1 MTFNTINII
10 LILSVFLNIALLWY
24 IREVLT
30 KLWFLADNTDELQHR
45 LKLFAEHVTS
55 VYELEMYYGDTTL
68 EALLEHSKEISEYIK
83 EYEEIYSLV
92 HKEEELADADE
103 ES

>member
-10 LILSVFLNIALLWY
+10 
-24 IREVLT
+24 
-30 KLWFLADNTDELQHR
+30 
-45 LKLFAEHVTS
+45 
-55 VYELEMYYGDTTL
+55 LEMYYGDTTL